1 MSLLCVRKN
10 PADRTV
16 EMFSD
21 GICCR
26 DGFIISNN
34 SIKILKLDDDKMFGM
49 VGETQFKNF
58 VFSYIK
64 NNFEKTFI
72 DYYAATLDKYE
83 LGAKINE
90 FMGKILSKFHENAY
104 CTDKDFIPN
113 SHMLI
118 VIEGIIY
125 EFDIYVSG
133 SNCSVINEDIYAIG
147 YGNEVANVLLKENYS
162 PQKVLDVVS
171 KNYVYV
177 NNNLNL
183 ERIYY

>member
-10 PADRTV
+10 TADRTV

-26 DGFIISNN
+26 GGFIASNN
-34 SIKILKLDDDKMFGM
+34 SIKILKLDNDKMFG
-49 VGETQFKNF
+49 VIGEVQFKNF

-64 NNFEKTFI
+64 NNFEKTFTE
-72 DYYAATLDKYE
+72 YYTTLDNYE
-83 LGAKINE
+83 FAGKISE
-90 FMGKILSKFHENAY
+90 FMDKILSKFHESAY
-104 CTDKDFIPN
+104 CKDKNYIPDSN
-113 SHMLI
+113 MLI
-118 VIEGIIY
+118 VIKGVIY
-125 EFDIYVSG
+125 EFEIYASG
-133 SNCSVINEDIYAIG
+133 SNCNVINEDIYAIG

>member
-26 DGFIISNN
+26 DGFIISNK

-64 NNFEKTFI
+64 NNFEKTFTE
-72 DYYAATLDKYE
+72 YYTTLDNYE
-83 LGAKINE
+83 FVEKIND
-90 FMGKILSKFHENAY
+90 FMIEILHKFHENAY
-104 CTDKDFIPN
+104 CTDMDFIPN

-118 VIEGIIY
+118 VIKGIIY
-125 EFDIYVSG
+125 EFEIFDSG
-133 SNCSVINEDIYAIG
+133 SNCNVINEDIYAIG

-171 KNYVYV
+171 KNYIYV

-183 ERIYY
+183 ERINY

>member
-10 PADRTV
+10 TADRTV

-26 DGFIISNN
+26 NGFIISNN

-64 NNFEKTFI
+64 NNFEKTFV
-72 DYYAATLDKYE
+72 DYYTRLDNYE
-83 LGAKINE
+83 FAEKISE
-90 FMGKILSKFHENAY
+90 FMTKILTKFHENPY
-104 CTDKDFIPN
+104 CKDKDYIPD
-113 SHMLI
+113 SHMVI
-118 VIEGIIY
+118 VIKGVIY

-162 PQKVLDVVS
+162 PQTLLDVVS

-183 ERIYY
+183 ERINY

>member
-10 PADRTV
+10 TADRTV

-64 NNFEKTFI
+64 NNFEKTFV
-72 DYYAATLDKYE
+72 DYYTTFDNYE

-90 FMGKILSKFHENAY
+90 FMTEILSKFHENAY
-104 CTDKDFIPN
+104 CADKDFIPN

-118 VIEGIIY
+118 VIKGVIY
-125 EFDIYVSG
+125 EFEIFSSG
-133 SNCSVINEDIYAIG
+133 SCNNIINEDIYAIG

-162 PQKVLDVVS
+162 PQEVLDVVS

-183 ERIYY
+183 ERIDY

>member
-10 PADRTV
+10 TADRTV

-26 DGFIISNN
+26 GGFIASNN
-34 SIKILKLDDDKMFGM
+34 SIKILKLDNDKMFG
-49 VGETQFKNF
+49 VIGEVQFKNF

-72 DYYAATLDKYE
+72 DYYTTLDNYE

-90 FMGKILSKFHENAY
+90 FMIEILSKFHKNVY
-104 CTDKDFIPN
+104 CKDKDFIPD

-118 VIEGIIY
+118 VIKGVIY
-125 EFDIYVSG
+125 EFEIFDSG
-133 SNCSVINEDIYAIG
+133 SNCNVINEDIYTIG
-147 YGNEVANVLLKENYS
+147 YGDEVANVLLKENYS
-162 PQKVLDVVS
+162 PQEVLDAVS
-171 KNYVYV
+171 KNYIYV

>member
-10 PADRTV
+10 ATNRTV

-26 DGFIISNN
+26 EGFIESNN

-49 VGETQFKNF
+49 IGEVQFKNF

-72 DYYAATLDKYE
+72 EYYTTLDNYE

-90 FMGKILSKFHENAY
+90 FMTEILSKFHENKY
-104 CTDKDFIPN
+104 CKDKDYIPN
-113 SHMLI
+113 SDMLI
-118 VIEGIIY
+118 VIKGVIYSFGIY
-125 EFDIYVSG
+125 FSG
-133 SNCSVINEDIYAIG
+133 SSCNVINEDIYAIG
-147 YGNEVANVLLKENYS
+147 YGNEVANVLLKENHS
-162 PQKVLDVVS
+162 PQEVLDIVS

-183 ERIYY
+183 EKIYY

>member
-10 PADRTV
+10 TADRTV

-26 DGFIISNN
+26 GGFINSNN
-34 SIKILKLDDDKMFGM
+34 SIKILKLDDDKMFGII
-49 VGETQFKNF
+49 GEVQFKNF

-64 NNFEKTFI
+64 NNFEKTFLE
-72 DYYAATLDKYE
+72 YYSTLDNYE
-83 LGAKINE
+83 IAEKISE
-90 FMGKILSKFHENAY
+90 FMTEILTKFHENPY
-104 CTDKDFIPN
+104 CKDKDYIPD

-118 VIEGIIY
+118 VIKGVIY
-125 EFDIYVSG
+125 EFEIFSSG
-133 SNCSVINEDIYAIG
+133 SCYNIINEEIYAIG

-171 KNYVYV
+171 KNYIYV

-183 ERIYY
+183 ERINY

>member
-1 MSLLCVRKN
+1 MSLICVRKN

-64 NNFEKTFI
+64 NNFENTFTE
-72 DYYAATLDKYE
+72 YYATLDKYE
-83 LGAKINE
+83 LGAKINK
-90 FMGKILSKFHENAY
+90 FMTEILCKFHENSY
-104 CTDKDFIPN
+104 CTDRNYIPN
-113 SHMLI
+113 SNMLI
-118 VIEGIIY
+118 VIRGVIY

-162 PQKVLDVVS
+162 PQKVLDAVS
-171 KNYVYV
+171 KNYIYV

>member
-10 PADRTV
+10 TADRTV

-21 GICCR
+21 GICCSN
-26 DGFIISNN
+26 GFIITNN

-72 DYYAATLDKYE
+72 DYYTTLDNYE

-90 FMGKILSKFHENAY
+90 FMTEILSKFHESVY
-104 CTDKDFIPN
+104 CKDKDYIPN
-113 SHMLI
+113 TRMLI
-118 VIEGIIY
+118 VIRGVIY
-125 EFDIYVSG
+125 EFEIFDSG
-133 SNCSVINEDIYAIG
+133 SNCNVINEDIYAIG
-147 YGNEVANVLLKENYS
+147 YGDEVANVLLKENYS
-162 PQKVLDVVS
+162 PQKVLDVVN
-171 KNYVYV
+171 KNYIYV
-177 NNNLNL
+177 NNNLRL
-183 ERIYY
+183 ERINY

>member
-10 PADRTV
+10 TADRTV

-21 GICCR
+21 GICCYN
-26 DGFIISNN
+26 GFIISNN

-49 VGETQFKNF
+49 IGEVQFKNF

-72 DYYAATLDKYE
+72 DYYTALDNYE

-90 FMGKILSKFHENAY
+90 FMTEILSKFHESAY
-104 CTDKDFIPN
+104 CKDKNYIPDSN
-113 SHMLI
+113 MLI
-118 VIEGIIY
+118 VIKGVIY
-125 EFDIYVSG
+125 EFEIFASG
-133 SNCSVINEDIYAIG
+133 SYCNVINEDIYAIG

-162 PQKVLDVVS
+162 PQEVLDAVS
-171 KNYVYV
+171 KNYIYV
-177 NNNLNL
+177 NNNLRL